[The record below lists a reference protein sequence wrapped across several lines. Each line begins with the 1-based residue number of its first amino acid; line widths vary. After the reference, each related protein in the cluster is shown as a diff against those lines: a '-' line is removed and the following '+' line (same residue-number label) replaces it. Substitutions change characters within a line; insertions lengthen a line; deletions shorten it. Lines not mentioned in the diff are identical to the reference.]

1 MFQDIGYGSRNV
13 NFLLQK
19 SKNVFIGTYL

>member
-19 SKNVFIGTYL
+19 SKNVFTGAYL

>member
-1 MFQDIGYGSRNV
+1 MLKSYP

-19 SKNVFIGTYL
+19 SKS